1 MSPIHDS
8 QDTPQTSFRH
18 PTGTNKTPIETSLAP
33 SGGHR
38 EKKRMVESHGTY

>member
-18 PTGTNKTPIETSLAP
+18 PMRTNKTPLDTSLAP
-33 SGGHR
+33 SGRHR
-38 EKKRMVESHGTY
+38 ETNRMVE